1 MCYII
6 LSIYALSMLWENLLQ
21 FVTIKTWS
29 RNFFNIWRAYDLV
42 MKIGLLL
49 ALIFRAI
56 RVKMNQDI
64 LDVEALDD
72 NDNDTIL
79 EKDWIKDYLN
89 TMRHLERG
97 EVVLMANITTMAV
110 IRYNYLQLCG
120 DGCGIS

>member
-64 LDVEALDD
+64 LDVESLDD
-72 NDNDTIL
+72 NDDDTIL

-110 IRYNYLQLCG
+110 IRYRYSYGHSLTC
-120 DGCGIS
+120 DY

>member
-72 NDNDTIL
+72 NDDDTIL
-79 EKDWIKDYLN
+79 DKDWIKDYLN

-97 EVVLMANITTMAV
+97 EVVLMANITCMAF
-110 IRYNYLQLCG
+110 IRYLFLTE
-120 DGCGIS
+120 